1 MLSVNWILGS
11 GESVLR
17 GVLQILLS
25 VVIPFISVGIEKAIL
40 YLDMTAGT
48 AGPKQPCMDAVII
61 LCCRKKEG
69 RRVRA
74 VLEVIF

>member
-1 MLSVNWILGS
+1 M
-11 GESVLR
+11 LR

-25 VVIPFISVGIEKAIL
+25 IVIPFISVMIEKAIL

-69 RRVRA
+69 RREPNYRQTA
-74 VLEVIF
+74 LLLSRWLPIS